1 MAARTPSGPKGQ
13 KAAPGRRTVVG
24 RFIAVI
30 AVGLLSLAYFL
41 PSLPPSMLPESIRH
55 YMPGE
60 GIRLGLDLQGGIHL
74 VLRVQRDVA
83 AQNFMD
89 RTMDGIT
96 VQLKNEK
103 VEGTTLAREG
113 DYGIRINTGGDA
125 DLREKV
131 AKVVS
136 DRYPM
141 LQAAPG
147 TEESLLVTPKPD
159 ELTRIRTQAVTQAVE
174 TIRNR
179 IDQFGVAEPLIQQQG
194 EDEILVQLPG
204 VADPERAIDLIGK
217 TAVLEFKMVDEDAH
231 LAPGVPLP
239 PGDEVLYRK
248 VIDPKTGQELDREPY
263 IVKRQAMLTGDT
275 LTDAR
280 VAIDQFNEPYVAIE
294 FDPTGADI
302 FARVTGENVGKR
314 FAIVLDGNVYSAPVI
329 RERIPGGRAQI
340 TGNFTSSEANDLAI
354 VLRAG
359 ALPAPVDI
367 LQNVTVGPSLGA
379 DSIRAGILATL
390 VGFVLV
396 VLFML
401 AYYKLSGLIAN
412 GALVL
417 NLVVLM
423 GALAALH
430 ATLTLPGIAG
440 ILLTI
445 GMGVDSN
452 VLIFERIREELR
464 LGKTVRLAVDQGYDR
479 AFVSIM
485 DAHMTTLITAA
496 VLFLFGSG
504 PIKGFAVTLS
514 LGILINLFTAFV
526 GTKMVFDWMNARR
539 RLTALSI

>member
-1 MAARTPSGPKGQ
+1 MATRTPSSKGH
-13 KAAPGRRTVVG
+13 KPAPARRAVLG
-24 RFIAVI
+24 RFLAVI

-41 PSLPPSMLPESIRH
+41 PSLPPGMLPQAARN
-55 YMPGE
+55 MLPGE
-60 GIRLGLDLQGGIHL
+60 GIHLGLDLQGGIHL
-74 VLRVQRDVA
+74 VLRVERDVA

-89 RTMDGIT
+89 RTADGMT
-96 VQLKNEK
+96 GQLEREEIPG
-103 VEGTTLAREG
+103 VTATREG
-113 DYGIRINTGGDA
+113 DYGIRLSTGGDA
-125 DLREKV
+125 GLREKAMEMV
-131 AKVVS
+131 A
-136 DRYPM
+136 DRYPL
-141 LQAAPG
+141 LQTAPG
-147 TEESLLVTPKPD
+147 PDESLLVTPKPE
-159 ELTRIRTQAVTQAVE
+159 ELDRLRAQAVTQALE

-179 IDQFGVAEPLIQQQG
+179 IDQFGVSEPLIQQQG

-204 VADPERAIDLIGK
+204 VAEPERAIELIGK
-217 TAVLEFKMVDEDAH
+217 TAVLEFKMVDEDAR

-248 VIDPKTGQELDREPY
+248 VIDPNTGQELDREPY

-294 FDPTGADI
+294 FDPTGGDI

-329 RERIPGGRAQI
+329 RERIPGGRASI
-340 TGNFTSSEANDLAI
+340 TGSFTSAEANDLAI

-379 DSIRAGILATL
+379 DSIRAGVTATL
-390 VGFVLV
+390 IGFVLV

-401 AYYKLSGLIAN
+401 VYYKVSGVIAN
-412 GALVL
+412 GALML

-504 PIKGFAVTLS
+504 PVKGFAVTLS
-514 LGILINLFTAFV
+514 LGIIINLFTAFV

-539 RLTALSI
+539 RLTTLSI

>member
-1 MAARTPSGPKGQ
+1 MAARTPSSQ
-13 KAAPGRRTVVG
+13 KATPARRSIAS
-24 RFIAVI
+24 RFVAVLI
-30 AVGLLSLAYFL
+30 VGLVSLLYFL
-41 PSLPPSMLPESIRH
+41 PSLPPKMLPAAVRH
-55 YMPGE
+55 YLPGA
-60 GIRLGLDLQGGIHL
+60 GIHLGLDLQGGIHL
-74 VLRVQRDVA
+74 VLRVERDVA
-83 AQNFMD
+83 AQNFMN
-89 RTMDGIT
+89 RAADGLTGQIKNQSIEGVT
-96 VQLKNEK
+96 V
-103 VEGTTLAREG
+103 TREG
-113 DYGIRINTGGDA
+113 DYDIRVATGGSA

-131 AKVVS
+131 AKLLS

-141 LQAAPG
+141 LTAAAGPDEG
-147 TEESLLVTPKPD
+147 LVVSPKPV
-159 ELTRIRTQAVTQAVE
+159 ELERIRTQAVSQAVE

-179 IDQFGVAEPLIQQQG
+179 IDQFGVSEPLIQRQG
-194 EDEILVQLPG
+194 TDEILVQLPG
-204 VADPERAIDLIGK
+204 VANPERAIELIGK
-217 TAVLEFKMVDEDAH
+217 TAVLEFKMVDEEVH
-231 LAPGVPLP
+231 PAPGETLP
-239 PGDEVLYRK
+239 PEDEILYRK
-248 VIDPKTGQELDREPY
+248 VLDPKTGQELDREPY
-263 IVKRQAMLTGDT
+263 VVKRQAMLTGDT

-294 FDPTGADI
+294 FDPAGGDI

-329 RERIPGGRAQI
+329 RERIPGGRASI
-340 TGNFTSSEANDLAI
+340 TGSFTSAEANDLAI

-359 ALPAPVDI
+359 ALPAPVNI

-390 VGFVLV
+390 IGFVLV
-396 VLFML
+396 VGFML
-401 AYYKLSGLIAN
+401 VYYKLSGLIAN
-412 GALVL
+412 LAVVL

-440 ILLTI
+440 IMLTI

-479 AFVSIM
+479 AFVTII
-485 DAHMTTLITAA
+485 DAHVTTLITAA

-504 PIKGFAVTLS
+504 PVKGFAVTLS

-526 GTKMVFDWMNARR
+526 GTKVVYDWMNARR
-539 RLTALSI
+539 RLTTLSI